1 MTDVYRKT
9 GVTAVM
15 MLASLAAN
23 PALAANGAVG
33 AVYTMSN
40 AAEGNTILVFDRDPV
55 GKLAPAGEYDTGGL
69 GTGAGLGNQGG
80 VILDPSNRWLFVVN
94 AGSNDVSVFAV
105 TENGLTHV
113 EQAASGG
120 QNPISLTYSR
130 NLLYV
135 LNAGG
140 AVGGSDSITG
150 FVVETDGSLTPI
162 GGSTRSLSD
171 TNVGPAQVSFNQDG
185 DVLVVTEKATNL
197 IDTFVVDG
205 NGVAGPVSTHVSAG
219 TTPFGFA
226 IGKRDQ
232 LIVSEAAGGAP
243 DQSSLSS
250 YDLAKDGSLSL
261 ISGVVPTTETAACWA
276 VVSADGRFTY
286 TTNAGS
292 GSISGYGID
301 FDGSLAL
308 LNANGR
314 TGNTGKGSGPL
325 DMAFSNDGR
334 FLYTLNGGN
343 GTIGAFRVKN
353 GGGLASLNSHTS
365 VPASAN
371 GLAVR

>member
-1 MTDVYRKT
+1 V
-9 GVTAVM
+9 
-15 MLASLAAN
+15 
-23 PALAANGAVG
+23 VG
-33 AVYTMSN
+33 
-40 AAEGNTILVFDRDPV
+40 P
-55 GKLAPAGEYDTGGL
+55 
-69 GTGAGLGNQGG
+69 
-80 VILDPSNRWLFVVN
+80 
-94 AGSNDVSVFAV
+94 
-105 TENGLTHV
+105 
-113 EQAASGG
+113 
-120 QNPISLTYSR
+120 
-130 NLLYV
+130 
-135 LNAGG
+135 
-140 AVGGSDSITG
+140 
-150 FVVETDGSLTPI
+150 DGSLSPI
-162 GGSTRSLSD
+162 AGSTQPLSD

-185 DVLVVTEKATNL
+185 DVLVVTEKASNL
-197 IDTFVVDG
+197 IDTFVVDVD
-205 NGVAGPVSTHVSAG
+205 GVAGPVSTHVSAG

-243 DQSSLSS
+243 GQSSLSS
-250 YDLAKDGSLSL
+250 YVLGKDGSLSV
-261 ISGVVPTTETAACWA
+261 ISSVVPTTETAACWA

-292 GSISGYGID
+292 GSISGYSID

-343 GTIGAFRVKN
+343 GTISAFRVKN
-353 GGGLASLNSHTS
+353 KGGLASLNSHTT